1 LKDKISENP
10 EIAQLIKRSL
20 VAGNL
25 VPDQIINTLVEK
37 RLL

>member
-1 LKDKISENP
+1 
-10 EIAQLIKRSL
+10 

-37 RLL
+37 RIMQSDCRVNGWVLEGYPITES